1 MGVTPLTSFQE
12 IGPEWERLLS
22 VSPVNSLF
30 LTPQWQEVWWGAFG
44 DGSGMAGFYIRDA
57 DGVTA
62 IASLARRGDTLSF
75 VGNQDTFD
83 YNDFIVSPGFEEEF
97 YPSVLRRLEEENC
110 NALELNSLIESSPT
124 LAHLPGVARSLGF
137 QVDVVQEDVTSGVA
151 LPDTWDKYLALLSK
165 KDRHELRRKFR
176 RLESEAQ
183 SSWYC
188 LSAPEEVT
196 GAVGDFIT
204 LMRQSSQEKTDYMTP
219 ERERFFHSMAERM
232 ALLGLLKL
240 YFMEIDGLRVAT
252 SLCFDYASTRL
263 LYNSGY
269 NPDYS
274 YYSVG
279 LLLNALCLGD
289 AISQGLGYFDF
300 LRGPEPYKHHLGGR
314 QRNLYQMVIKRS

>member
-1 MGVTPLTSFQE
+1 ME
-12 IGPEWERLLS
+12 
-22 VSPVNSLF
+22 
-30 LTPQWQEVWWGAFG
+30 
-44 DGSGMAGFYIRDA
+44 
-57 DGVTA
+57 
-62 IASLARRGDTLSF
+62 
-75 VGNQDTFD
+75 
-83 YNDFIVSPGFEEEF
+83 
-97 YPSVLRRLEEENC
+97 
-110 NALELNSLIESSPT
+110 
-124 LAHLPGVARSLGF
+124 
-137 QVDVVQEDVTSGVA
+137 QEDVTSGVA

-219 ERERFFHSMAERM
+219 EREWFFHSMAERM

-252 SLCFDYASTRL
+252 GLCFDYGSTRL

-300 LRGPEPYKHHLGGR
+300 LRGPESYKHHLGGR